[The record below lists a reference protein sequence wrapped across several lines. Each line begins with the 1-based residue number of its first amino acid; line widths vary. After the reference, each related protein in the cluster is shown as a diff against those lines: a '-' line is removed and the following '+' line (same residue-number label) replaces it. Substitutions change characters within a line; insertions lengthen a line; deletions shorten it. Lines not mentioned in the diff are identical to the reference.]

1 MLRGRRIDL
10 NLTRSR
16 SINFKFRGRDKDKD
30 KDDDVAEGRHRGSRV
45 LVGERG
51 RVSAWSD
58 SDDEV
63 HIRSSSSE

>member
-16 SINFKFRGRDKDKD
+16 SINFKLRGRDKA
-30 KDDDVAEGRHRGSRV
+30 KDDDVPEGRHRGSRV